1 MANTINK
8 RVMNLLLVAALAA
21 IGTVNS
27 SAQTQY
33 EPAVYPMQQTSVGQA
48 SLSESVQNDVTVYTL
63 SNNLFEASF
72 KREGN
77 SILFDGCEAMNLKPG
92 TQIFTV
98 KFGNGSTVV
107 NASDMTLKEVTTGD
121 LVGKSDAVKGAH
133 HFDGKY
139 LQAIY
144 TYTYSG
150 AEVTFTWR
158 AELRDGSHY
167 LRTDLTMQS
176 TKNVK
181 FNAIVPMQYNVDV
194 EKAGSAPAVSGN
206 TRGSLL
212 VSNKIFAG
220 LETPTGY
227 NTTGVESDL
236 DRAWTT
242 YNSWNGAASFNWTPT
257 ELPAGITD
265 THYNTTNI
273 VGARGYLKLLAGQ
286 QTITFTY
293 ASGSHKLNIAG
304 VDVVNVQTGKVVTG
318 DYHNGRTGG
327 SHAANTYTINVPE
340 DGIYMVRYFISLL
353 AWSEGYVG
361 ETITSSGNITYSKKV
376 KTVTVIHDLP
386 AANSRT
392 IEAIEAKEATSAIE
406 PIEPIATTNAI
417 EAAEGSIVFNDGS
430 THTLTY
436 GAVNATNWTDMVDS
450 EVPMRV
456 IELGYTANTI
466 FKKELPIFI
475 AEPSGKL
482 TMTFKYVSGN
492 HRIDIMGVDVIDEQ
506 GNIAR
511 DDYHFGYAGGQ
522 LVDNVYTLTDLPVG
536 NYTVRILTSNR
547 DNTQTNGK
555 VEFLYAV
562 EEVLH
567 LPAESVVPIQGLWSR
582 DANLLAY
589 NPSNVGKDMVWNVS
603 AVIGMVNPDHV
614 RRSVLA
620 YSERERA
627 VPWRPFPL
635 YNSWYEL
642 TINHNNF
649 QDPSQNMNV
658 GDCAKVVSVWKEK
671 LYDQYGVGIKSF
683 VWDDGWDQYGT
694 WEHHA
699 SFPNGFKE
707 CGEEANAMNSGIGA
721 WLGPVG
727 GYGTSGTYRRNYWN
741 GKGGMQ
747 LSNTAYYDVFKN
759 ACVRLVQ
766 TEPER
771 DGYEFNFFKF
781 DGISAQFS
789 AVGPDD
795 GSVGN
800 ENAEGIITCERYVR
814 ENVKEDIF
822 FNTTVGTWASPFWY
836 HFSDAVWRQEKDYGE
851 IGVGT
856 SREKWITYRDRLVY
870 QNFVQNAPYC
880 PINTLMTH
888 GFIFHSG
895 DGVSSNLDYAGALRE
910 LRCAFACGSGMVELY
925 ADHSLMTNTNGG
937 KLWKDL
943 ADCIKWQEENKDVLP
958 DIHWVGGNPW
968 TGSKAEIYGW
978 AAWNGEKAV
987 LTLRNGSTS
996 SQTYKTTLRKALDI
1010 PQSFTGKVV
1019 LNPAFTDQAGALKTI
1034 CKVAEGEE
1042 IDIDQELTFTLP
1054 ASSVYVFNGKADS
1067 AETAITEVNQSTN
1080 PASKDTRIYDLS
1092 GRTLA
1097 HTTRGINIVG
1107 GKKIVK

>member
-1 MANTINK
+1 MTNNMSK
-8 RVMNLLLVAALAA
+8 RVMKLCLMAAFLTMTSTHIAA
-21 IGTVNS
+21 QNT
-27 SAQTQY
+27 Y
-33 EPAVYPMQQTSVGQA
+33 EPAVYPMQQTSVGYA
-48 SLSESVQNDVTVYTL
+48 SLSETEEGGATRYTF
-63 SNNLFEASF
+63 SNNLFQASF
-72 KREGN
+72 LRQGN
-77 SILFDGCEAMNLKPG
+77 SILFDGCEAMNLQPG
-92 TQIFTV
+92 TEIFTV
-98 KFGNGSTVV
+98 KLGNGSTVV
-107 NASDMTLKEVTTGD
+107 NASEMTLKEVTTGD
-121 LVGKSDAVKGAH
+121 LTGKADAVKGAH

-139 LQAIY
+139 LQATY
-144 TYTYSG
+144 AYTYSG
-150 AEVTFTWR
+150 AEITFVWR

-167 LRTDLTMQS
+167 LRTDLTMTS

-181 FNAIVPMQYNVDV
+181 INAIVPMQYNVDA
-194 EKAGSAPAVSGN
+194 EAAGSTPSVSGN

-212 VSNKIFAG
+212 VSDKIFAG

-227 NTTGVESDL
+227 NTAGSESDL
-236 DRAWTT
+236 DRPWTD
-242 YNSWNGAASFNWTPT
+242 YNSWNGAASFSWVPT
-257 ELPAGITD
+257 ELPAGMTD
-265 THYNTTNI
+265 SHYNTTNI
-273 VGARGYLKLLAGQ
+273 VGARGYLKLQGGS

-293 ASGSHKLNIAG
+293 TGGTHKLNIAG
-304 VDVVNVQTGKVVTG
+304 VDVVNPTTGEVVAS

-327 SHAANTYTINVPE
+327 SHAANVYTLNVPQ

-361 ETITSSGNITYSKKV
+361 ETITSQGNITYSKKV

-386 AANSRT
+386 SQ
-392 IEAIEAKEATSAIE
+392 SAPSYKSLSGKAME
-406 PIEPIATTNAI
+406 NGVS
-417 EAAEGSIVFNDGS
+417 GSIEFNDGS
-430 THTLTY
+430 TYTLTY

-475 AEPSGKL
+475 AEAAGKL
-482 TMTFKYVSGN
+482 SLTFKYVSGN
-492 HRIDIMGVDVIDEQ
+492 HRLDIVGVDLIDSN
-506 GNIAR
+506 GDVAR
-511 DDYHFGYAGGQ
+511 DDYHFGYAGSQ
-522 LVDNVYTLTDLPVG
+522 LVDNVYTFNDLPAG
-536 NYTVRILTSNR
+536 NYTVRLLTSNR

-555 VEFLYAV
+555 VEFLYAI

-567 LPAESVVPIQGLWSR
+567 LPAASIVPIQGLWSR

-589 NPSNVGKDMVWNVS
+589 DATNVGKDMVWNISTV
-603 AVIGMVNPDHV
+603 VGLVNPSHI

-642 TINHNNF
+642 NINHNNF
-649 QDPSQNMNV
+649 QDPRQNMKV
-658 GDCAKVVSVWKEK
+658 EDCEAIVAVWKQK

-683 VWDDGWDQYGT
+683 VWDDGWDVYGT

-707 CGEEANAMNSGIGA
+707 CGQTAASMQSGTGA

-747 LSNTAYYDVFKN
+747 LSNPAYYDVFKN
-759 ACVRLVQ
+759 ACVRLVE
-766 TEPER
+766 TEPAR
-771 DGYEFNFFKF
+771 DDYEFNFFKF

-789 AVGPDD
+789 AVGPDE

-836 HFSDAVWRQEKDYGE
+836 HFSDAIWRQEKDYGE
-851 IGVGT
+851 IGVGS

-888 GFIFHSG
+888 GFIFHNG

-925 ADHSLMTNTNGG
+925 ADHALMTTTNGG
-937 KLWKDL
+937 KLWGDL
-943 ADCIKWQEENKDVLP
+943 ADCIKWQEANKDVLP

-968 TGSKAEIYGW
+968 TGAKAEIYGW
-978 AAWNGEKAV
+978 AAWNGQKAV
-987 LTLRNGSTS
+987 LTLRNGHSAK
-996 SQTYKTTLRKALDI
+996 QAYKTTLRKALDV
-1010 PQSFTGKVV
+1010 PASVTGKVV
-1019 LNPAFTDQAGALKTI
+1019 LSPAFADQKGALKTL
-1034 CKVAEGEE
+1034 CGVAEGEA
-1042 IDIDQELTFTLP
+1042 IDLDLELTFTLP
-1054 ASSVYVFNGKADS
+1054 ANSVYIFNGVCDGGES
-1067 AETAITEVNQSTN
+1067 SISTTPQTSSLRSGRTEY
-1080 PASKDTRIYDLS
+1080 YDLS
-1092 GRTLA
+1092 GRRHVALT
-1097 HTTRGINIVG
+1097 HGVNIVG
-1107 GKKIVK
+1107 GKKVMVK

>member
-1 MANTINK
+1 MKKITCFCK
-8 RVMNLLLVAALAA
+8 SVVCLLAA
-21 IGTVNS
+21 QFIVPTQVQ
-27 SAQTQY
+27 AQVTY
-33 EPAVYPMQQTSVGQA
+33 DPAVYPSQQMGVGSA
-48 SLSESVQNDVTVYTL
+48 SLSETVSSEGTRYTF

-72 KREGN
+72 RRVGDV
-77 SILFDGCEAMNLKPG
+77 ILFDGCEAMNLKAG
-92 TQIFTV
+92 TELFTV
-98 KFGNGSTVV
+98 KLGNGQTVV
-107 NASDMTLKEVTTGD
+107 NASQMALKEVTMGD
-121 LVGKSDAVKGAH
+121 LTGRADAVKGSH

-139 LQAIY
+139 LQCV
-144 TYTYSG
+144 YTYSYGG
-150 AEVTFTWR
+150 ADITFTWR

-167 LRTDLTMQS
+167 LRTDLTMTS
-176 TKNVK
+176 NKNVK
-181 FNAIVPMQYNVDV
+181 FNAIVPMQYEVDA
-194 EKAGSAPAVSGN
+194 EAAGTTPSVSGN

-212 VSNKIFAG
+212 LSDKIFAG
-220 LETPTGY
+220 LETPTAY
-227 NTTGVESDL
+227 NTAGTESDL
-236 DRAWTT
+236 DRPWTT
-242 YNSWNGAASFNWTPT
+242 YNAWNGAQSFNWTPT
-257 ELPAGITD
+257 ELPSGMTD
-265 THYNTTNI
+265 SHYNTTNI
-273 VGARGYLKLLAGQ
+273 VGARGYLKLLGGS

-304 VDVVNVQTGKVVTG
+304 VDVVNPITGEVVAS

-327 SHAANTYTINVPE
+327 SHAHNIYTLNVPA

-361 ETITSSGNITYSKKV
+361 ETITSSGTITYSKKV

-386 AANSRT
+386 TQSAPSYEASTKRAVEGAAD
-392 IEAIEAKEATSAIE
+392 
-406 PIEPIATTNAI
+406 
-417 EAAEGSIVFNDGS
+417 GSIVFNDGS
-430 THTLTY
+430 TYTMNY

-450 EVPMRV
+450 EVPLRINEM
-456 IELGYTANTI
+456 GYASNTI

-482 TMTFKYVSGN
+482 SLTFKYVSGS
-492 HRIDIMGVDVIDEQ
+492 HRLDIVGVDLIDEN
-506 GNIAR
+506 GDVAR
-511 DDYHFGYAGGQ
+511 DDYHFGFAGSQ
-522 LVDNVYTLTDLPVG
+522 LVDNVYTFNDLPTG
-536 NYTVRILTSNR
+536 NYTVRVMTTNKE
-547 DNTQTNGK
+547 NTQTNGK
-555 VEFLYAV
+555 VELLYAI

-567 LPAESVVPIQGLWSR
+567 LPATSVVPIQGLWSR

-589 NPSNVGKDMVWNVS
+589 NESNVGKDMVWNVS
-603 AVIGMVNPDHV
+603 TVVGVVNPEHI

-649 QDPSQNMNV
+649 QDPSQNMKIE
-658 GDCAKVVSVWKEK
+658 DCAAVVSAWKEK

-707 CGEEANAMNSGIGA
+707 CGQEAALMNSGTGA

-747 LSNTAYYDVFKN
+747 LSNPAYYDVFKN
-759 ACVRLVQ
+759 ACIRLVQ

-771 DGYEFNFFKF
+771 DDYEFNFFKF

-789 AVGPDD
+789 ALGPDE

-836 HFSDAVWRQEKDYGE
+836 HFSDAIWRQEKDYGE
-851 IGVGT
+851 IGVGS

-895 DGVSSNLDYAGALRE
+895 DGLSSNLDYAGALRE

-925 ADHSLMTNTNGG
+925 ADHTLMTNTNGG
-937 KLWKDL
+937 KLWADL
-943 ADCIKWQEENKDVLP
+943 ADCIRWQEENKDVLP

-968 TGSKAEIYGW
+968 TGAKAEVYGW

-987 LTLRNGSTS
+987 LTLRNGHTAKQS
-996 SQTYKTTLRKALDI
+996 YKTTLREALDI
-1010 PQSFTGKVV
+1010 PASFSGKVI
-1019 LNPAFTDQAGALKTI
+1019 LTPAFNDQAGALKTL
-1034 CKVAEGEE
+1034 CNKEEGAE
-1042 IDIDQELTFTLP
+1042 IDVDEELTFSLP
-1054 ASSVYVFNGKADS
+1054 ASSVYVFSGKAS
-1067 AETAITEVNQSTN
+1067 TGETAIEGVTPVQKSCVKDST
-1080 PASKDTRIYDLS
+1080 IYDLS
-1092 GRTLA
+1092 GRALDHA
-1097 HTTRGINIVG
+1097 KRGINIVG
-1107 GKKIVK
+1107 GKKVVSVK

>member
-1 MANTINK
+1 M
-8 RVMNLLLVAALAA
+8 VALALA
-21 IGTVNS
+21 TVGAANMT
-27 SAQTQY
+27 AQTQY
-33 EPAVYPMQQTSVGQA
+33 EPAVYPKQQESVGETKLTA
-48 SLSESVQNDVTVYTL
+48 SSANGVARYTL

-72 KREGN
+72 KKEGN
-77 SILFDGCEAMNLKPG
+77 SILFDGCEEMNLLPG
-92 TQIFTV
+92 TEIFTV
-98 KFGNGSTVV
+98 KLGNGSTVV
-107 NASDMTLKEVTTGD
+107 NASEMTLKDFTVGD
-121 LVGKSDAVKGAH
+121 LVGKADAVKGAEH
-133 HFDGKY
+133 YDGKY

-150 AEVTFTWR
+150 AEITFTWR

-194 EKAGSAPAVSGN
+194 EAAGSTPSVSGN
-206 TRGSLL
+206 TRGSVL

-227 NTTGVESDL
+227 NTAGSESDL

-242 YNSWNGAASFNWTPT
+242 YNQWNGAASFNWTPS

-265 THYNTTNI
+265 THYNTNNI
-273 VGARGYLKLLAGQ
+273 VGARGYLKLQGGS

-304 VDVVNVQTGKVVTG
+304 VDVVDPLSGAVVAS

-327 SHAANTYTINVPE
+327 SHANNVYTLNVPS

-353 AWSEGYVG
+353 AWSEGYAS

-376 KTVTVIHDLP
+376 KTVTVVHDLP
-386 AANSRT
+386 ATNSR
-392 IEAIEAKEATSAIE
+392 AIENVEATE
-406 PIEPIATTNAI
+406 PNAPIHAA
-417 EAAEGSIVFNDGS
+417 EAADDGSITFNDG
-430 THTLTY
+430 TTYTLTY
-436 GAVNATNWTDMVDS
+436 GNVNATNWTDMVDS
-450 EVPMRV
+450 EVPARINEM
-456 IELGYTANTI
+456 GYASSSI
-466 FKKELPIFI
+466 FKKELPIYI

-482 TMTFKYVSGN
+482 TVTFKYVSGN
-492 HRIDIMGVDVIDEQ
+492 HRLDIVGVDLIDSN
-506 GNIAR
+506 GDVAR
-511 DDYHFGYAGGQ
+511 DDYHFGFAGGQ
-522 LVDNVYTLTDLPVG
+522 LVDNVYTFNDLPTG
-536 NYTVRILTSNR
+536 NYTVRLLTTNKE
-547 DNTQTNGK
+547 NTQTNGK
-555 VEFLYAV
+555 AEFLYAI

-567 LPAESVVPIQGLWSR
+567 LPATSIVPIQGLWSR
-582 DANLLAY
+582 DANLLAFDAA
-589 NPSNVGKDMVWNVS
+589 NVVKDMVWNVS
-603 AVIGMVNPDHV
+603 AVIGLVNPQHI
-614 RRSVLA
+614 RRSILA

-642 TINHNNF
+642 NINHNNF
-649 QDPSQNMNV
+649 QDPSQNMKIE
-658 GDCAKVVSVWKEK
+658 DCTAVVSIWKEK

-707 CGEEANAMNSGIGA
+707 CGQEANAMSSGIGA

-747 LSNTAYYDVFKN
+747 LSNTAYYNVFKN

-822 FNTTVGTWASPFWY
+822 FNTTVGTWASPFWF

-880 PINTLMTH
+880 PINTMMTH
-888 GFIFHSG
+888 GFIYHSG

-925 ADHSLMTNTNGG
+925 ADHSLMTSTNGG

-943 ADCIKWQEENKDVLP
+943 ADCIKWQEENSDVLP

-987 LTLRNGSTS
+987 LTLRNGSTA
-996 SQTYKTTLRKALDI
+996 SQTYKTTLRQALDI
-1010 PQSFTGKVV
+1010 PASFTGKIT
-1019 LNPAFTDQAGALKTI
+1019 LTPAFDDQKGALKTI
-1034 CKVAEGEE
+1034 CKVAEGDE
-1042 IDIDQELTFTLP
+1042 IDVDAELTFTLP
-1054 ASSVYVFNGKADS
+1054 ASSVYVFNGKDAD
-1067 AETAITEVNQSTN
+1067 AETAIEAVGSALNNINRNNS
-1080 PASKDTRIYDLS
+1080 IYDLS
-1092 GRTLA
+1092 GRQLS
-1097 HTTRGINIVG
+1097 HTTHGINIVS
-1107 GKKIVK
+1107 GKKILR

>member
-1 MANTINK
+1 MIKSILTRRARITW
-8 RVMNLLLVAALAA
+8 VAVALA
-21 IGTVNS
+21 TVGAANI

-33 EPAVYPMQQTSVGQA
+33 EPAVYPMQQESVGAA
-48 SLSESVQNDVTVYTL
+48 SLTETTDNDATRYTL
-63 SNNLFEASF
+63 SNNLFQASF
-72 KREGN
+72 KKQGN
-77 SILFDGCEAMNLKPG
+77 SILFDGCEAMDLQPG
-92 TQIFTV
+92 TEIFTV
-98 KFGNGSTVV
+98 KLGNGSTVV
-107 NASDMTLKEVTTGD
+107 NASEMVLKELTTGD
-121 LVGKSDAVKGAH
+121 LVGKTDAVKGAH

-144 TYTYSG
+144 GYTYSG
-150 AEVTFTWR
+150 ADITFTWR

-167 LRTDLTMQS
+167 LRTDLTMTS

-181 FNAIVPMQYNVDV
+181 FSAIVPMQYNVDV
-194 EKAGSAPAVSGN
+194 EAAGSTPSVSGN
-206 TRGSLL
+206 TRGSVL

-227 NTTGVESDL
+227 NTAGSESDL

-242 YNSWNGAASFNWTPT
+242 YNQWNGAASFNWTPS
-257 ELPAGITD
+257 ELPTGMTD
-265 THYNTTNI
+265 THYNTNNI
-273 VGARGYLKLLAGQ
+273 VGARGYLKLQGGS

-293 ASGSHKLNIAG
+293 SSGSHKLNIAG
-304 VDVVNVQTGKVVTG
+304 VDVVDPVSGAVVAS
-318 DYHNGRTGG
+318 DYHNGRTGN
-327 SHAANTYTINVPE
+327 SSENNVYRLNIPE
-340 DGIYMVRYFISLL
+340 NGVYIVRYFISLL
-353 AWSEGYVG
+353 AWSENYAN
-361 ETITSSGNITYSKKV
+361 ETITSSGNITYSKKPEV
-376 KTVTVIHDLP
+376 VTDFSDFHKT
-386 AANSRT
+386 
-392 IEAIEAKEATSAIE
+392 
-406 PIEPIATTNAI
+406 
-417 EAAEGSIVFNDGS
+417 
-430 THTLTY
+430 
-436 GAVNATNWTDMVDS
+436 
-450 EVPMRV
+450 
-456 IELGYTANTI
+456 
-466 FKKELPIFI
+466 
-475 AEPSGKL
+475 
-482 TMTFKYVSGN
+482 
-492 HRIDIMGVDVIDEQ
+492 
-506 GNIAR
+506 NI
-511 DDYHFGYAGGQ
+511 
-522 LVDNVYTLTDLPVG
+522 
-536 NYTVRILTSNR
+536 
-547 DNTQTNGK
+547 
-555 VEFLYAV
+555 
-562 EEVLH
+562 
-567 LPAESVVPIQGLWSR
+567 VPIQGLWSR

-589 NPSNVGKDMVWNVS
+589 DASNIGKDMVWNVS
-603 AVIGMVNPDHV
+603 AVIGLVNPQHI
-614 RRSVLA
+614 RRSILA

-649 QDPSQNMNV
+649 QDPSQNMKIE
-658 GDCAKVVSVWKEK
+658 DCTAVVSVWKEK

-683 VWDDGWDQYGT
+683 AWDDGWDQYGT

-707 CGEEANAMNSGIGA
+707 CGQEAALMNSGTGA

-747 LSNTAYYDVFKN
+747 LSNPTYYNVFKN

-766 TEPER
+766 AEPER

-822 FNTTVGTWASPFWY
+822 FNTSVGTWASPFWF

-888 GFIFHSG
+888 GFIYHSG

-925 ADHSLMTNTNGG
+925 ADHSLLTNTNGG

-943 ADCIKWQEENKDVLP
+943 ADCIKWQEENRDVLP

-978 AAWNGEKAV
+978 AAWNGTKAV
-987 LTLRNGSTS
+987 LTLRNGATARQS
-996 SQTYKTTLRKALDI
+996 YNTTLRDALDI
-1010 PQSFTGKVV
+1010 PQSFTGKVT
-1019 LNPAFTDQAGALKTI
+1019 LSAAFDDQKGSLKTL
-1034 CKVAEGEE
+1034 CGKTEGEE
-1042 IDIDQELTFTLP
+1042 IDVDEMLTFSLP
-1054 ASSVYVFNGKADS
+1054 ASSVYVFNGKDAD
-1067 AETAITEVNQSTN
+1067 AETAIETVEQSATRTN
-1080 PASKDTRIYDLS
+1080 KDKHIYDLS
-1092 GRTLA
+1092 GRQLS
-1097 HTTRGINIVG
+1097 HTTHGVNIVS
-1107 GKKIVK
+1107 GKKILR